1 MLEDVLR
8 QLCADLR
15 AHIRVVQVNIL
26 VSNELEK
33 TEGLLLPI
41 VGRLML
47 ASLLQVL
54 HRVEPSLA
62 IRQGLFN
69 RLLHFTPQVP
79 EHAEI
84 SRNVGVARISFVGS
98 PASRESAALS
108 GRTRR
113 TDVLEQFDAGLM
125 ALSVQTVDGRR
136 NKFQTCRIC
145 KGHRVDRTCT

>member
-69 RLLHFTPQVP
+69 RPFTSLLKFLNT
-79 EHAEI
+79 
-84 SRNVGVARISFVGS
+84 RR
-98 PASRESAALS
+98 SAAMSVSRGL
-108 GRTRR
+108 
-113 TDVLEQFDAGLM
+113 VL
-125 ALSVQTVDGRR
+125 
-136 NKFQTCRIC
+136 
-145 KGHRVDRTCT
+145 